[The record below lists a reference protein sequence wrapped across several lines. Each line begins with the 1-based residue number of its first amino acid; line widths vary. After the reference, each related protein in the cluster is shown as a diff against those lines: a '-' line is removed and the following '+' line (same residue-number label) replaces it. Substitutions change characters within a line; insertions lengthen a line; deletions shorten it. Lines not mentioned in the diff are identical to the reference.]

1 MPTFKPIPG
10 FASSLGGPVSG
21 GFVPDN
27 SPQDRPPYPVN
38 IGGFYNN
45 QYGTAISG
53 SVDPVNRSGNFSAQF
68 PVGDFNN
75 GNYAGVSAGY
85 NRQQGFNAGV
95 TFGKHRQPP
104 RLGPDV
110 YNVGFG
116 FNQPTRMAGQ
126 IMGTGRGNEESY
138 GEPAYI
144 PAGNQLGP
152 SEPKAIDASTQGQL
166 NYFNSL
172 LSPEDR
178 LKAMQGYVP
187 RRQWGALP

>member
-21 GFVPDN
+21 GFVSDK
-27 SPQDRPPYPVN
+27 SPQTRLPYSVN
-38 IGGFYNN
+38 IGGSYNN

-53 SVDPVNRSGNFSAQF
+53 GVDLVNRSGNVSAQF

-75 GNYAGVSAGY
+75 GNYAGVSVGY
-85 NRQQGFNAGV
+85 DRQQGLNAGL

-116 FNQPTRMAGQ
+116 FNQPTRFAGQ
-126 IMGTGRGNEESY
+126 ALGAGQRNEEAY

-144 PAGNQLGP
+144 PAGNQLNAAAT
-152 SEPKAIDASTQGQL
+152 KAIDASTQGQL
-166 NYFNSL
+166 NYLDSQ

-187 RRQWGALP
+187 RQQWRALP